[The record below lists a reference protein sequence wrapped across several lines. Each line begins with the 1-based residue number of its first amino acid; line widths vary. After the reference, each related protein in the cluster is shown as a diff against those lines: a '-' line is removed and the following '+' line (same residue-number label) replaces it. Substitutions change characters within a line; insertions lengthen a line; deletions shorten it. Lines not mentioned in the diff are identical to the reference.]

1 MRQLREFNFDD
12 DDIIEVYS
20 DNQLIYSGKYVDI
33 PEDLTLYA
41 VQKKLRIYDVVV
53 IDIQGSKMFNFIM
66 SFGFIIS
73 LVMVFIATSSYLD
86 KVSKNEMN
94 EDDSHIFKFALTM
107 FFLVMLANALWFG
120 LLQEGI

>member
-1 MRQLREFNFDD
+1 MRQLKEFNFDD

-33 PEDLTLYA
+33 RYLG
-41 VQKKLRIYDVVV
+41 V
-53 IDIQGSKMFNFIM
+53 SMFNFIM

-86 KVSKNEMN
+86 KVSKDEMN